1 MLAVPFR
8 MTSPFAGF
16 AIIVVAASLFGM
28 LGALSRFAYEDGMEP
43 LAFVVWRGGIGMLG
57 TAAYALWRVRRGQD
71 RLTRIR
77 DLDRGARA
85 TLLLAALMGFSLN
98 LAMFMAFDLATV
110 ALVLLGFYTYPVIV
124 AVVNVALGREALDRP
139 RLVALALAVAGMVA
153 VVASQLDPAAGIRFD
168 AVGFGLA
175 LWAAVSQAIFVVI
188 SKTGY
193 QTVPAP
199 QAMGVILG
207 TTVVLG
213 LLVAI
218 LGDSTDTLTFPLREP
233 SIIPLLTFTGLFGAA
248 IPSILFLTGIRLI
261 GGTRAGILML
271 IEPVVGVGLAALLL
285 GEGLAAIQVGGG
297 IAILVAAL
305 ILQRTTI
312 PAGRPVGAP
321 AIEADQDD
329 DPDTPPLGETAWAGD
344 QRLDPET

>member
-1 MLAVPFR
+1 
-8 MTSPFAGF
+8 
-16 AIIVVAASLFGM
+16 
-28 LGALSRFAYEDGMEP
+28 MEP

-57 TAAYALWRVRRGQD
+57 TALFALWRVRRGQD
-71 RLTRIR
+71 RLIGLR
-77 DLDRGARA
+77 DLDRGART

-98 LAMFMAFDLATV
+98 LAMFIAFDLATV
-110 ALVLLGFYTYPVIV
+110 ALVLLGFYTYPVMV

-139 RLVALALAVAGMVA
+139 RLVALALAVAGMIA

-175 LWAAVSQAIFVVI
+175 LWAAVSQAIFVLI

-199 QAMGVILG
+199 QAMSVILG

-213 LLVAI
+213 FVIAM
-218 LGDSTDTLTFPLREP
+218 LGGPAGALAFPLREP
-233 SIIPLLTFTGLFGAA
+233 SILPLLTFTGLFGAA

-271 IEPVVGVGLAALLL
+271 FEPVVGVALAALLL

-297 IAILVAAL
+297 IAILAAAL
-305 ILQRTTI
+305 ILQRTSV
-312 PAGRPVGAP
+312 PAGRPVAAP
-321 AIEADQDD
+321 AIEGDQDD
-329 DPDTPPLGETAWAGD
+329 DPDTPPLGETTQVGD
-344 QRLDPET
+344 EQFEPGT

>member
-1 MLAVPFR
+1 MPFR
-8 MTSPFAGF
+8 TTSPITGF
-16 AIIVVAASLFGM
+16 AIIVVAAFLFGT
-28 LGALSRFAYEDGMEP
+28 LGSLSRFAYDDGMEP
-43 LAFVVWRGGIGMLG
+43 LAFVVWRGGVGLLG
-57 TAAYALWRVRRGQD
+57 TLLYALWRVRRGHD
-71 RLTRIR
+71 RLTRVR
-77 DLDRGARA
+77 DLDRSARA

-98 LAMFMAFDLATV
+98 LAMFIAFDLATV

-124 AVVNVALGREALDRP
+124 AVVNVGLGREALDRP

-175 LWAAVSQAIFVVI
+175 LWAAVSQAVFVVI

-199 QAMGVILG
+199 QAMSVVLA

-213 LLVAI
+213 LAVALVGGSA
-218 LGDSTDTLTFPLREP
+218 GALTFPLREP
-233 SIIPLLTFTGLFGAA
+233 SILPLLTFTGLFGAA

-285 GEGLAAIQVGGG
+285 GEGLAAIQIGGG
-297 IAILVAAL
+297 IAILAAAL
-305 ILQRTTI
+305 ILQRTTV
-312 PAGRPVGAP
+312 PAGRPVAAP
-321 AIEADQDD
+321 AIEGDQDD
-329 DPDTPPLGETAWAGD
+329 DPDTPTLGETTWAGD
-344 QRLDPET
+344 QRLDPGT